1 MIDGY
6 AYFYVRPCNK
16 AAEMLDFYQ
25 EMGFQEQ
32 PPQLWEDSHL
42 LTDGRLKLLLSPFSE
57 SRAGLAILTEEP
69 LDKLGARLKQA
80 DLLITMHDDHLLL
93 ISPGGTAVYVFH
105 QQQELQQKADY
116 QPSLFGDF
124 YEMSVETP
132 DLKKETL
139 FWKSIG
145 LKEGELQGGA
155 TWLPLENKHLR
166 LGLYLQGSCP
176 HPFHSPAL
184 TFFMADSGAR
194 IAALKNRGVSPAVA
208 LAEKPGGEVNEAIY
222 ADSEGNHV
230 FLFKAWW

>member
-1 MIDGY
+1 MIDGH
-6 AYFYVRPCNK
+6 AYFHVRPCQK
-16 AAEMLDFYQ
+16 AAEMLEFYQ

-32 PPQLWEDSHL
+32 PPQLWEDGHL
-42 LTDGRLKLLLSPFSE
+42 LTDGRLQLLLSPFHE
-57 SRAGLAILTEEP
+57 SRAGLAILSEEP

-80 DLLITMHDDHLLL
+80 DLLITLHDDHLLL

-105 QQQELQQKADY
+105 QQKEMQKDAAY

-124 YEMSVETP
+124 YEMSLETP

-145 LKEGELQGGA
+145 LKEGELKGGA
-155 TWLPLENKHLR
+155 TWLPLENRYIRIGQHVK
-166 LGLYLQGSCP
+166 GSCP

-184 TFFMADSGAR
+184 TFFMPDSGAR
-194 IAALKNRGVSPAVA
+194 IAALKNREISPALA
-208 LAEKPGGEVNEAIY
+208 LPDKPGGEINEAIY
-222 ADSEGNHV
+222 EDPEGNHI